1 MIVQICSQTD
11 PGLERSQNEDAVAFD
26 DTLGLCILCDGMGG
40 HNAGEVASG
49 MATAF
54 IKTDMRE
61 SPVVSGKN
69 REPGAV
75 QQAIAQSI
83 EKANSAIY
91 NMSRTNAQYS
101 GMGTTLVVGV
111 FCDEVLVLGHI
122 GDSRC
127 YLLRAGN
134 FAQLTKDHS
143 VYQEQLDDGLLDAN
157 HVMPVLGQNFV
168 TRALGPF
175 EQIAADF
182 QQPALAVGDIYLM
195 CSDGLSDMVDDDA
208 IAAIL
213 AGPEALQQKAD
224 KLIAAA
230 NQGGGRDN
238 VSVVLAQVGEGPKAG
253 LFGSAARALLG
264 VLPGAK
270 GR

>member
-11 PGLERSQNEDAVAFD
+11 PGLQRSQNEDAVAFD
-26 DTLGLCILCDGMGG
+26 EAIGLCILCDGMGG

-49 MATAF
+49 MAAAF

-61 SPVVSGKN
+61 TLSESGKQ
-69 REPGAV
+69 REPAAV
-75 QQAIAQSI
+75 QTAIAQSV

-111 FCDEVLVLGHI
+111 FCADVLVLGHI

-127 YLLRAGN
+127 YLLRGGKLV
-134 FAQLTKDHS
+134 QLTKDHS
-143 VYQEQLDDGLLDAN
+143 VYQEQLDDGLLDEN
-157 HVMPVLGQNFV
+157 HVIPVIGQNFV

-175 EQIAADF
+175 EQVQADF
-182 QQPALAVGDIYLM
+182 QQPALFAGDIYLM
-195 CSDGLSDMVDDDA
+195 CSDGLSDMVDDDG

-213 AGPEALQQKAD
+213 VGPEELQQKAD

-230 NQGGGRDN
+230 NAGGGRDN
-238 VSVVLAQVGEGPKAG
+238 VSVVLAQVNEEPKAG
-253 LFGSAARALLG
+253 LFGTAARALF
-264 VLPGAK
+264 
-270 GR
+270 GRR

>member
-11 PGLERSQNEDAVAFD
+11 PGLERSQNEDAVAYD
-26 DTLGLCILCDGMGG
+26 EALGLCILCDGMGG

-54 IKTDMRE
+54 LKSDMGE
-61 SPVVSGKN
+61 SPALSGKV
-69 REPGAV
+69 REPAAV
-75 QQAIAQSI
+75 QAAIAQSI

-91 NMSRTNAQYS
+91 NMSRANAQYS

-111 FCDEVLVLGHI
+111 FCPDVLVLGHI

-127 YLLRAGN
+127 YLMREGRLT
-134 FAQLTKDHS
+134 QLTKDHS

-157 HVMPVLGQNFV
+157 HVMPVIGQNFV

-175 EQIAADF
+175 ELIQADF

-195 CSDGLSDMVDDDA
+195 CSDGLSDMVEDDG

-213 AGPEALQQKAD
+213 AGPEELQEKAV

-230 NQGGGRDN
+230 NAGGGRDN
-238 VSVVLAQVGEGPKAG
+238 VSVVLAQVFEGPKGG
-253 LFGSAARALLG
+253 LLARALRG
-264 VLPGAK
+264 VMPGAK

>member
-26 DTLGLCILCDGMGG
+26 EALGLCILCDGMGG

-49 MATAF
+49 MASAF

-61 SPVVSGKN
+61 ALSEASKQ

-75 QQAIAQSI
+75 QAAIAHSV

-111 FCDEVLVLGHI
+111 FCAEVLVLGHI

-127 YLLRAGN
+127 YLLRGAKL
-134 FAQLTKDHS
+134 AQLTKDHS
-143 VYQEQLDDGLLDAN
+143 VYQEQLDDGLLDPN
-157 HVMPVLGQNFV
+157 HVMPVIGQNFV

-175 EQIAADF
+175 EQVQADF

-195 CSDGLSDMVDDDA
+195 CSDGLSDMVEDDA

-224 KLIAAA
+224 SLIAAA
-230 NQGGGRDN
+230 NAGGGRDN
-238 VSVVLAQVGEGPKAG
+238 VSVVLAQVADEPKTG
-253 LFGSAARALLG
+253 LFGTAARALF
-264 VLPGAK
+264 
-270 GR
+270 GRR

>member
-1 MIVQICSQTD
+1 MIVRICSQTH

-26 DTLGLCILCDGMGG
+26 EAIGLCILCDGMGG

-61 SPVVSGKN
+61 TLAEAAKN

-75 QQAIAQSI
+75 QQAIAQSV

-91 NMSRTNAQYS
+91 NMSRANAQYS

-111 FCDEVLVLGHI
+111 FCADLLVLGHI

-127 YLLRAGN
+127 YLSRGGKLS
-134 FAQLTKDHS
+134 QLTKDHS
-143 VYQEQLDDGLLDAN
+143 VYQEQLDDGLLDPN

-175 EQIAADF
+175 EQVQADF
-182 QQPALAVGDIYLM
+182 QQPAMAVGDIYLM
-195 CSDGLSDMVDDDA
+195 CSDGLSDMVDDDG

-213 AGPEALQQKAD
+213 AGPEDLQQKAD
-224 KLIAAA
+224 KLIVAA
-230 NQGGGRDN
+230 NDGGGRDN
-238 VSVVLAQVGEGPKAG
+238 VSVVLAQVMEEPKAG
-253 LFGSAARALLG
+253 LLGTAARALF
-264 VLPGAK
+264 
-270 GR
+270 GRR

>member
-11 PGLERSQNEDAVAFD
+11 PGLERSQNEDAVAYD
-26 DTLGLCILCDGMGG
+26 DALGLCILCDGMGG

-49 MATAF
+49 MAAAF
-54 IKTDMRE
+54 IKSDMRA
-61 SPVVSGKN
+61 SPAVSGRR
-69 REPGAV
+69 RESGAV

-91 NMSRTNAQYS
+91 NLSRTNSQYA

-111 FCDEVLVLGHI
+111 FCDDVLVLGHI

-127 YLLRAGN
+127 YLLRAGKLT
-134 FAQLTKDHS
+134 QLTKDHS

-175 EQIAADF
+175 EAVAADF
-182 QQPALAVGDIYLM
+182 QQPALALGDIYLM
-195 CSDGLSDMVDDDA
+195 CSDGLTDMVDDDA
-208 IAAIL
+208 IATIL
-213 AGPEALQQKAD
+213 GGPERLQQKAD
-224 KLIAAA
+224 GLIAAA

-238 VSVVLAQVGEGPKAG
+238 VSVVLAQVEEEPKAG
-253 LFGSAARALLG
+253 LLGTAARALFG

>member
-26 DTLGLCILCDGMGG
+26 AAIGLCILCDGMGG

-61 SPVVSGKN
+61 TLSESSKQ
-69 REPGAV
+69 REPAAV
-75 QQAIAQSI
+75 QNVIAQSV
-83 EKANSAIY
+83 EKANNAIY
-91 NMSRTNAQYS
+91 TMARNNAQYA

-111 FCDEVLVLGHI
+111 FCADVLVLGHI

-127 YLLRAGN
+127 YLLRDN
-134 FAQLTKDHS
+134 KFSQLTKDHS
-143 VYQEQLDDGLLDAN
+143 VYQEQLDDGLLDPN
-157 HVMPVLGQNFV
+157 HVMPVIGQNFV

-175 EQIAADF
+175 EQVQADF
-182 QQPALAVGDIYLM
+182 QHSALAVGDIYLM
-195 CSDGLSDMVDDDA
+195 CSDGLSDMVDDDG

-213 AGPEALQQKAD
+213 AGPEELQQKAD
-224 KLIAAA
+224 KLIAVA
-230 NQGGGRDN
+230 NAGGGRDN
-238 VSVVLAQVGEGPKAG
+238 VSVVLAQVAEEPKAG
-253 LFGSAARALLG
+253 LFGTAARALF
-264 VLPGAK
+264 
-270 GR
+270 GRR

>member
-26 DTLGLCILCDGMGG
+26 EALGLCILCDGMGG

-49 MATAF
+49 MASAF

-61 SPVVSGKN
+61 SAAVAARN

-75 QQAIAQSI
+75 LAAIAQSV

-91 NMSRTNAQYS
+91 NMSRANSQYA

-111 FCDEVLVLGHI
+111 FCGEVLVLGHI

-127 YLLRAGN
+127 YLLRAGKLV
-134 FAQLTKDHS
+134 QLTKDHS
-143 VYQEQLDDGLLDAN
+143 VYQEQLDDGLLDEN
-157 HVMPVLGQNFV
+157 HIMPVIGQNFV

-175 EQIAADF
+175 EQVQADF
-182 QQPALAVGDIYLM
+182 QQPAIAVGDIYLM
-195 CSDGLSDMVDDDA
+195 CSDGLSDMAHDDT

-213 AGPEALQQKAD
+213 AGPEELAQKAAR
-224 KLIAAA
+224 LIAAA

-238 VSVVLAQVGEGPKAG
+238 VSVVLAQVLDEPKTG
-253 LFGSAARALLG
+253 LFGTAARALF
-264 VLPGAK
+264 
-270 GR
+270 GRR